1 MNKIIGEII
10 PAALILAAAA
20 LIGLLYNESTERTR
34 LLAGM
39 ALAIVGLLCLEI
51 LLLQV

>member
-1 MNKIIGEII
+1 MNKIIGVGI
-10 PAALILAAAA
+10 PIALILAAAA

-34 LLAGM
+34 LLAGIG
-39 ALAIVGLLCLEI
+39 LAIVGILCLEI